1 MRCGSCGSAV
11 PDGAKF
17 CPTCGASQA
26 TSVGERRLVTVLHA
40 DVVGYTALAERRDP
54 EQVKRLI
61 DGWFERLT
69 ADITTFGGVIDKLL
83 GDGIVALFGAPVAHG
98 DDAERAVRAGL
109 RMQQTLASGDGSLDP
124 IQMRIGINTGEV
136 LVGSSSTGGDY
147 TAMGD
152 VMNLG
157 ARLEQ
162 LAEPG
167 QVLVGSTT
175 RAATVDAIA
184 YRPVGVLTAAG
195 REQTV
200 EGWVAEA
207 PLRRPGERR
216 QRTTRFVGRE
226 LELDALLAQGALAI
240 GRERSHLAAIIGD
253 AGVGKTRLVH
263 EAADRLRAA
272 HTGTVLI
279 GRCVPYGE
287 ANVWWPAAE
296 LLRDLF
302 GVGADASPEEARAAL
317 AVFADPGA
325 AAEECER
332 SETAL
337 LHALGYATVLRG
349 GDRQRNRAEVTWAL
363 TSLVSRLLDEGPV
376 VIVLSDIHWA
386 AEAIW
391 ALLDHLLTQLS
402 REQLVVLVTARH
414 IEDELPFA
422 RWHGSSVTQLGPLT
436 EDGARAM
443 LSELELGAGGE
454 LTDELVRRSGG
465 NPFFLEELS
474 ALAADRGLAAVGL
487 GPDLPDN
494 LRGLIAARLDGLD
507 APVRAVLDDA
517 AVLGRAGVIGGLRV
531 MADKTRDVLDIDLEL
546 AALESADLLWFDGG
560 RYSFRSDLVRE
571 VAYGML
577 TKSDRVERH
586 LGIAGYLE
594 SLTPRSEVRN
604 STAAGIAEHYRSAHV
619 LLDELG
625 GLPHIDGAQISAR
638 AEEWVHEAG
647 RRALDAG
654 EPRQG
659 EAWMSSGLELFST
672 GTRVARFLLGR
683 AQARCEMRLLPAA
696 RADLD
701 QLASLDAVDDLTRAR
716 AMVVLGDVERKT
728 PSHEAASRLLADAA
742 EWLEALDALTDAALA
757 WRLLGLAQ
765 MEHADPSARRSM
777 ERSRELGESAG
788 DDRSVAWATQNLAW
802 LAFREGR
809 VGSAERQLD
818 EARRLFTALGD
829 RGGLV
834 WVEGMEAWVAFHTGD
849 WERSA
854 RLVETVSLDAERRGD
869 PWAQAVM
876 GSLRANLELWTGR
889 AERAQETAREAV
901 ELAIAASD
909 VSIETQGRGLEGR
922 ATISRGRVDDGLR
935 LLTDNHARAE
945 ASGDASAVHIA
956 AVLMTAALARIGDA
970 EQAIRWAA
978 LARDGADD
986 PGLLSGVDLLGS
998 VGVALLQLG
1007 SVDAAARQLDSML
1020 DEHARHSDV
1029 RTPPGFLL
1037 AVGAMTAVAAGDLDL
1052 AERRVD
1058 LALDGVATYL
1068 DEVLALGARAAVRFR
1083 RGDDAG
1089 VMVALQAAH
1098 ERVLRTDDRI
1108 TPAVLA
1114 LLAALLTGVSLV
1126 DAEARLASLGA
1137 RPIGWTTLWS
1147 LAAGLPLVDSTE
1159 QSPG

>member
-1 MRCGSCGSAV
+1 MRCGSCGAAV
-11 PDGAKF
+11 PDGARF
-17 CPTCGASQA
+17 CPACGASQA
-26 TSVGERRLVTVLHA
+26 VSAGERRLVTVLHA

-61 DGWFERLT
+61 DGWFQRLT

-109 RMQQTLASGDGSLDP
+109 RMQQTLSAGDGSLDP
-124 IQMRIGINTGEV
+124 IEMRIGINTGEV

-167 QVLVGSTT
+167 QVLVGSATQS
-175 RAATVDAIA
+175 ATVDAIS
-184 YRPVGVLTAAG
+184 YRPVGALVAAG

-200 EGWVAEA
+200 EGWVAEE

-216 QRTTRFVGRE
+216 QRSTRFVGRE

-240 GRERSHLAAIIGD
+240 GRERSHLAAIVGD

-263 EAADRLRAA
+263 EAADRLRAI

-302 GVGADASPEEARAAL
+302 GVGADASIDEAKEAL
-317 AVFADPGA
+317 GHFADPEA
-325 AAEECER
+325 TADDRER
-332 SETAL
+332 AETAL

-363 TSLVSRLLDEGPV
+363 TSLVSRLLDHGPV
-376 VIVLSDIHWA
+376 VLVLSDIHWA

-414 IEDELPFA
+414 MEDELPFA

-436 EDGARAM
+436 DDGARAM
-443 LSELELGAGGE
+443 LSELELGADGD

-474 ALAADRGLAAVGL
+474 ALASDRGLGAVGL

-494 LRGLIAARLDGLD
+494 LRGLIAARLDGLE

-531 MADKTRDVLDIDLEL
+531 MADKTRGVLDIDLEL

-594 SLTPRSEVRN
+594 SLAPGDAIRN

-619 LLDELG
+619 LLYELG
-625 GLPHIDGAQISAR
+625 GLPHVDAAQVTAS

-659 EAWMSSGLELFST
+659 ESWMSSGLELFDP
-672 GTRVARFLLGR
+672 GPRVALFLLGR
-683 AQARCEMRLLPAA
+683 AQARCELRLLGAA
-696 RADLD
+696 RVDLD
-701 QLASLDAVDDLTRAR
+701 QLAGLDDVDELTRAR
-716 AMVVLGDVERKT
+716 AMVVLGDVERKV
-728 PSHEAASRLLADAA
+728 PSQEAAFRLLGDAA
-742 EWLEALDALTDAALA
+742 VRLEALDAVTDAALA

-765 MEHADPSARRSM
+765 MEHADPNARASM
-777 ERSRELGESAG
+777 ERSRELGQSIG

-809 VGSAERQLD
+809 VRLAQRQLD
-818 EARRLFTALGD
+818 EARRLFDALGD

-854 RLVETVSLDAERRGD
+854 RLVETVSVDAERRGD
-869 PWAQAVM
+869 PWALAVM
-876 GSLRANLELWTGR
+876 RSLRANLELWNGR
-889 AERAQETAREAV
+889 AEAARESAREAM
-901 ELAIAASD
+901 ELAVAASD
-909 VSIETQGRGLEGR
+909 VSVETQARGIEGR
-922 ATISRGRVDDGLR
+922 ATVSRGRLDEGLR
-935 LLTDNHARAE
+935 LLADNHARAE
-945 ASGDASAVHIA
+945 ASGDAAAVHLA
-956 AVLMTAALARIGDA
+956 AVLMTAALARIGDG
-970 EQAIRWAA
+970 EQALRWAA
-978 LARDGADD
+978 LARDDADD

-998 VGVALLQLG
+998 VAVALLQLG
-1007 SVDAAARQLDSML
+1007 SVEAAATQIDTML
-1020 DEHARHSDV
+1020 AEHARSGASASV
-1029 RTPPGFLL
+1029 PAFLL
-1037 AVGAMTAVAAGDLDL
+1037 AVGAMTAVASGDPEL
-1052 AERRVD
+1052 ADRRVD
-1058 LALDGVATYL
+1058 LALAGAPTYL
-1068 DEVLALGARAAVRFR
+1068 DEVLALGARAAARFR
-1083 RGDDAG
+1083 EGDDAG
-1089 VMVALQAAH
+1089 VMGALQAAH
-1098 ERVLRTDDRI
+1098 DRLLVTDDRI

-1114 LLAALLTGVSLV
+1114 VLAALLTGVSHV
-1126 DAEARLASLGA
+1126 DAEARLSSLGA
-1137 RPIGWTTLWS
+1137 RPTGWLTLWS
-1147 LAAGLPLVDSTE
+1147 LTAGLPLVDSTE
-1159 QSPG
+1159 PSPG